1 MAQEE
6 DHPIF
11 GDIRGGNLEEVQ
23 RRVRADASVLE
34 ERNSYAGWTPLMHA
48 MIERQPAIALWLIEH
63 RGQHDLES
71 TDDHYEQTALH
82 FASCN
87 GLLPAVEALVEAG
100 ANPAALDLDVR
111 TPLILAADNNRA
123 DVVAFLLQQPAVK
136 ATIDAVTRYS
146 CTALSVVSFHGR
158 LDIVQLLLDAGADPT
173 IPAGQRCS
181 PLNRATDQG
190 RHAVAALLRTAIA
203 EPDHARA
210 LHKARALL
218 DAALAVTKVS
228 TDEGKK
234 DLTMTEQQRA
244 VVAAAPEY
252 LQGRVALGKELPM
265 VEIRQQQQEE
275 QQQQQ
280 EQEAVKG
287 RLRATAAFV
296 LGFDGDKYKG
306 LPKDLYVELLGFMLP
321 RWADKGPEA

>member
-1 MAQEE
+1 M
-6 DHPIF
+6 
-11 GDIRGGNLEEVQ
+11 GGRQNH
-23 RRVRADASVLE
+23 ADMV
-34 ERNSYAGWTPLMHA
+34 T
-48 MIERQPAIALWLIEH
+48 
-63 RGQHDLES
+63 
-71 TDDHYEQTALH
+71 
-82 FASCN
+82 
-87 GLLPAVEALVEAG
+87 
-100 ANPAALDLDVR
+100 
-111 TPLILAADNNRA
+111 
-123 DVVAFLLQQPAVK
+123 FLLQQPAVK
-136 ATIDAVTRYS
+136 ATIDAVNSISYTS
-146 CTALSVVSFHGR
+146 LSFASFHGH
-158 LDIVQLLLDAGADPT
+158 LSIVQILDAGADPT